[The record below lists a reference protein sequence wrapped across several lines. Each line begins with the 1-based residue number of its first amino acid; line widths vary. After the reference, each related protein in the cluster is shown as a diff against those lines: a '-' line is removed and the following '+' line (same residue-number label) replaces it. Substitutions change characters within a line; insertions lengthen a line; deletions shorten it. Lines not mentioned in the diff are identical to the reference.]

1 MPGLDHV
8 LGRETL
14 RIKAFRLLQQR
25 SPSVAR
31 RQRIKSGSTAWGIE
45 IPGILGQTDEI
56 ADPRIGRPS
65 STKRRTRQ
73 ILGNIGSQKGP
84 DVGCST
90 NRFDWRQARRIES
103 SFGCGT
109 LTKFL
114 NGLCWAGCRAMQS
127 AGENGRRKFLS

>member
-31 RQRIKSGSTAWGIE
+31 RQGIKSGSTAWGIE

-56 ADPRIGRPS
+56 ADPHP
-65 STKRRTRQ
+65 
-73 ILGNIGSQKGP
+73 P
-84 DVGCST
+84 
-90 NRFDWRQARRIES
+90 E
-103 SFGCGT
+103 
-109 LTKFL
+109 
-114 NGLCWAGCRAMQS
+114 
-127 AGENGRRKFLS
+127 